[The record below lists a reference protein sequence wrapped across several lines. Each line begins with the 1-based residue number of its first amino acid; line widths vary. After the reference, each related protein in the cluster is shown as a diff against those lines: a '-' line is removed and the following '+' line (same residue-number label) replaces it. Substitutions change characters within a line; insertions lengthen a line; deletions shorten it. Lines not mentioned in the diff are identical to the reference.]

1 MNPNWLH
8 ADDWVKILFS
18 PGLMVPF
25 RSTQNLGNYLV
36 MANIYPLQRTISS
49 CKWKRKW
56 YQVCH
61 YVIETDCCT
70 SASIGEKYEINNQF
84 NCSEKCL
91 IYLLTCQTC
100 TKKYVGQTVDNFR
113 NRWNNYKCNDKKFSK
128 SQLCFQEHIFNHFD
142 RLGHSRLLE
151 NVSVTFIQKT
161 FQSLKSEKVIGFTHV
176 LVPWGLNVM

>member
-1 MNPNWLH
+1 M
-8 ADDWVKILFS
+8 
-18 PGLMVPF
+18 
-25 RSTQNLGNYLV
+25 STTFQLCQNV
-36 MANIYPLQRTISS
+36 IEIDCFANISTGKT
-49 CKWKRKW
+49 CK
-56 YQVCH
+56 
-61 YVIETDCCT
+61 
-70 SASIGEKYEINNQF
+70 INSRF
-84 NCSEKCL
+84 NCSDKYL

-176 LVPWGLNVM
+176 LVP